1 MIFDLTWFVCA
12 TMNTSCMVPWTLT
25 LDSIDGLADFIEY
38 HSYFLPSAARGDLPV
53 RFTRKQLEGVDR
65 QTILAQAREVGRESW
80 AARQVLREFVLGPG
94 MMHER
99 QALLKAVRPTT
110 AILITR
116 VGALHPSV
124 GLEMLLERPQAA
136 FAFHDAERMEIQLLL
151 PEIWMML
158 WDEHGASLRPLQ
170 RPFEREAAS
179 FAHRLQEER
188 SEPMTFERARV
199 LQTLEDRV
207 FLLGERVDLEAMELS
222 T

>member
-1 MIFDLTWFVCA
+1 
-12 TMNTSCMVPWTLT
+12 MVPWTLT

-38 HSYFLPSAARGDLPV
+38 HSCFLPSASRGDSPV

-65 QTILAQAREVGRESW
+65 QTMLAQAREVGRESW
-80 AARQVLREFVLGPG
+80 AARQVLREFVSGAG

-110 AILITR
+110 AILIMR
-116 VGALHPSV
+116 VGNLDTSTS
-124 GLEMLLERPQAA
+124 LEALLEHPQAA
-136 FAFHDAERMEIQLLL
+136 FAFHDAERVEIRLLL
-151 PEIWMML
+151 PEIWTAL
-158 WDEHGASLRPLQ
+158 WQEHGTSLRPLQ

-188 SEPMTFERARV
+188 SKPMTFERARL
-199 LQTLEDRV
+199 LQGLEDDV
-207 FLLGERVDLEAMELS
+207 FLLGERVDLEAMALS

>member
-1 MIFDLTWFVCA
+1 
-12 TMNTSCMVPWTLT
+12 MVPWTLT

-38 HSYFLPSAARGDLPV
+38 HSCFLPSASRGDLPV

-65 QTILAQAREVGRESW
+65 QTMFTQAREVGRESW
-80 AARQVLREFVLGPG
+80 AARQVLREFVLGAG
-94 MMHER
+94 IRHER

-116 VGALHPSV
+116 VGNIDASVSLEALLQH
-124 GLEMLLERPQAA
+124 PQAA
-136 FAFHDAERMEIQLLL
+136 FAFHDTERVEVQLLL
-151 PEIWMML
+151 PEIWTTL
-158 WDEHGASLRPLQ
+158 WQDHGASLRPLQ
-170 RPFEREAAS
+170 RPFEREVAS

-199 LQTLEDRV
+199 LQVLEDRV